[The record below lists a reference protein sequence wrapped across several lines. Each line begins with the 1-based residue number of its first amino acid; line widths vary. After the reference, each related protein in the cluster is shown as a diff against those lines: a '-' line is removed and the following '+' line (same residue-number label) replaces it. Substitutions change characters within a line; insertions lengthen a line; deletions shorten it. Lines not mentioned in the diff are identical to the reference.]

1 MKKNIVKKNNISIYL
16 IIIII
21 GLIIIPFYIHFF
33 YIKKNIIKDGAKNNK
48 ITFGQTLTLTGKNS
62 KLGESYHLGYVLAF
76 QYINRRGGINNN
88 FLELIVYND
97 EYNPEITFKNVKI
110 LVEYFNVFGILGN
123 VGTMT
128 TKNIMKYLTDRNI
141 LLIQPYTGSNLLKQK
156 FDKNI
161 IFTKVSY
168 YNEIRMIFNFL
179 EKNKKT
185 NIGILY
191 EEDDYGL
198 SVINDIN
205 HNLFL
210 DNKNNKINILTGKY
224 DKDDYLITDGI
235 KDLLKIDNINNKY
248 ELNKSENL
256 KKLEVVIILTNY
268 EIAKDLIQYLKKIK
282 KELYIFCI
290 DASFMYEVEFGLKKL
305 DKQLLNN
312 IYFIQTI
319 PDLKNTNKNIYN
331 DIIEEIKYYDK
342 KEHEYTE
349 SEDENNNNYVSQDIK
364 INNEL
369 FEGYLNGLFLIN
381 VIKKMKNNISVKNFK
396 DVLYKNK
403 IINVNG
409 INFGPFLDEDSCKNK
424 NKLDCP
430 CNTGLNNVY
439 LYKYNSNY
447 DKFIFLEKNN
457 FDLHCNRD

>member
-1 MKKNIVKKNNISIYL
+1 MQKLVSE
-16 IIIII
+16 
-21 GLIIIPFYIHFF
+21 
-33 YIKKNIIKDGAKNNK
+33 IKTA
-48 ITFGQTLTLTGKNS
+48 
-62 KLGESYHLGYVLAF
+62 
-76 QYINRRGGINNN
+76 
-88 FLELIVYND
+88 
-97 EYNPEITFKNVKI
+97 
-110 LVEYFNVFGILGN
+110 
-123 VGTMT
+123 
-128 TKNIMKYLTDRNI
+128 
-141 LLIQPYTGSNLLKQK
+141 SNLLKEK

-168 YNEIRMIFNFL
+168 YNEIKMIFNFL
-179 EKNKKT
+179 EKHKKT
-185 NIGILY
+185 NLGILY
-191 EEDDYGL
+191 EDDDYGL

-210 DNKNNKINILTGKY
+210 EKKNNKFNILTGKY
-224 DKDDYLITDGI
+224 DKDNSLVTDGI
-235 KDLLKIDNINNKY
+235 KDLLKVDNINNIY

-268 EIAKDLIQYLKKIK
+268 EIAKDAIQYLKRIK

-290 DASFMYEVEFGLKKL
+290 DASSMYEVGIGLKKL

-319 PDLKNTNKNIYN
+319 PDIKNTNKNIYN
-331 DIIEEIKYYDK
+331 DIIQEIKYYDK
-342 KEHEYTE
+342 KEYEYTE
-349 SEDENNNNYVSQDIK
+349 SEDENNGNYISQDIK

-381 VIKKMKNNISVKNFK
+381 VIKKMKNNISIKNFK
-396 DVLYKNK
+396 DVLYTNK

-439 LYKYNSNY
+439 LYKYSNIY